1 MRMSRQE
8 AAENRKRVVSTAGE
22 MFRKHGYDGVGI
34 AALMQ
39 AAGLTNGAFYKQFAS
54 KEALLAEA
62 TEDTLAQ
69 NAQAWETV
77 LREAEGDPL
86 AAAARWYLSE
96 PHLSHRGLGCT
107 YATLGA
113 EAPRHEAP
121 VREAFDAGLRKTL
134 SQIAGAA
141 ADTGTPD
148 SEAAA
153 IRLLSRL
160 VGALVLARAVSDP
173 ALVQD
178 ILAANADAKDTP

>member
-1 MRMSRQE
+1 MRMSRQD
-8 AAENRKRVVSTAGE
+8 AAQNRTRVVRTAGE
-22 MFRKHGYDGVGI
+22 MFRDHGYDGVGI

-62 TEDTLAQ
+62 TEDALAR
-69 NAQAWETV
+69 NAEAWETV
-77 LREAEGDPL
+77 LQEAEGDPL
-86 AAAARWYLSE
+86 AAVARWYLSE

-134 SQIAGAA
+134 NQIAGAA
-141 ADTGTPD
+141 ADTGTPER
-148 SEAAA
+148 EAAA

-173 ALVQD
+173 ALAQD
-178 ILAANADAKDTP
+178 ILTANADAKDTP